1 MSRRIFVALL
11 AFALSS
17 ILFGLSA
24 QTQAQP
30 KYPIRA
36 INVVVPFAPGGSTD
50 MAARAMSLFLQK
62 KWGVAV
68 NVVNKPGGN
77 TIPGTLDVYSSPPDG
92 YTILAD
98 GLPMSSLLEVVV
110 KDLPF
115 KVMDRTFIAMTVFN
129 PLITIVPASS
139 PYKTLHDLI
148 ADARKNP
155 EDFTW
160 DSLGGVSGDD
170 FVGRMIMNAAKIDIA
185 KTKPVMSKGGAEASI
200 LVAGG
205 NIKMGNPAS
214 ISALPHIQAGTV
226 RALAVALKERD
237 PLLPDVPTYA
247 ELGYPSVYCPFWLG
261 VSGPPKLPPH
271 VVLAW
276 STAIEEMMKDPD
288 YLALI
293 KKQLFRPFFHGPKEM
308 VEYIKRESEFA
319 RTVYGARK

>member
-1 MSRRIFVALL
+1 MSRRIIVALFAIVLTSVLCEL
-11 AFALSS
+11 AVE
-17 ILFGLSA
+17 
-24 QTQAQP
+24 TQAQP
-30 KYPIRA
+30 KYPTRS
-36 INVVVPFAPGGSTD
+36 INVVVPFTPGGSTD
-50 MAARAMSLFLQK
+50 LAARAMATFLQK
-62 KWGVAV
+62 KWSVAV

-77 TIPGTLDVYSSPPDG
+77 TIPGTLEVYSSPPDG

-148 ADARKNP
+148 ADAKKDP
-155 EDFTW
+155 ENFTW

-185 KTKPVMSKGGAEASI
+185 KTKPVMSKGGSAAAI

-261 VSGPPKLPPH
+261 VSGPPKLPSP
-271 VVLAW
+271 VVQAW
-276 STAIEEMMKDPD
+276 SIAIEEMMKDPD

-293 KKQLFRPFFHGPKEM
+293 KRQLFRPFFHGPKEM
-308 VEYIKRESEFA
+308 IEYIKKESEFA
-319 RTVYGARK
+319 RVVYGANK